1 MDLIGGADGDSNT
14 NIGYITI
21 DSSQFKLAHNNTN
34 ISGELDLGFSRV
46 SCNDLDVLN
55 KTTTY
60 DLEVKHELINLLS
73 ATFNELNT
81 YDANINNDAIINN
94 KLHVINNAIIN
105 ELDVSTNVTSSNI
118 KCNNLE
124 ATQSAILPKINS
136 RP

>member
-1 MDLIGGADGDSNT
+1 MDLIGGADDDSNT

-73 ATFNELNT
+73 ATFNEL
-81 YDANINNDAIINN
+81 DAHSIAARYLNV
-94 KLHVINNAIIN
+94 KYNA
-105 ELDVSTNVTSSNI
+105 D
-118 KCNNLE
+118 
-124 ATQSAILPKINS
+124 LPKINS
-136 RP
+136 W